1 MTEPIAY
8 KNAVNN
14 AKKAAGSIILE
25 LGLNIIITPKK
36 PTKTAI
42 QLLNSTFSPKDI
54 TDRIVIKSGAEK
66 NKLTVSASGSAARD
80 K

>member
-1 MTEPIAY
+1 MIEAIAY
-8 KNAVNN
+8 KKAVIN

-25 LGLNIIITPKK
+25 LGFNIIMTPKN

-42 QLLNSTFSPKDI
+42 QLLNSTFSPKDV
-54 TDRIVIKSGAEK
+54 TDRIVIKIGAEK